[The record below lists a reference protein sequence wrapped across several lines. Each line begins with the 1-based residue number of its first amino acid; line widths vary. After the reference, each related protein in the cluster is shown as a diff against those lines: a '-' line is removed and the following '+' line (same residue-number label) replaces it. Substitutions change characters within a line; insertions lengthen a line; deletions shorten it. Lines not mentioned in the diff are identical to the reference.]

1 MIPNVI
7 RDRTMHPQGDLSG
20 KGARLR
26 GRPNMNQR
34 NALPAMGLALALV
47 ASGCAP
53 VGTLTPTNADSR
65 ARIANPASVF
75 CEANGGTLELRTAS
89 DGSVS
94 GVCLFPDGTECEE
107 WAFFRG
113 ECRPASTAAATDSL
127 TVPPAEPLALQ
138 VLVPQDGSLVTSA
151 QNQLAGTTAPN
162 AVVTV
167 NDEILI
173 AGPDGAFQTTVVLEE
188 GVNLI
193 EVVASDAHGREAFIN
208 LAVTYQ
214 P

>member
-1 MIPNVI
+1 MIRQSAVWMLLIAVGLTATACGPIGTVTPV
-7 RDRTMHPQGDLSG
+7 DTDAPAGLS
-20 KGARLR
+20 
-26 GRPNMNQR
+26 
-34 NALPAMGLALALV
+34 
-47 ASGCAP
+47 
-53 VGTLTPTNADSR
+53 
-65 ARIANPASVF
+65 NPASVF
-75 CEANGGTLELRTAS
+75 CEANGGRLELRTAS

-94 GVCLFPDGTECEE
+94 GACLFADGTECEE

-113 ECRPASTAAATDSL
+113 ECQPPNTPATADSL
-127 TVPPAEPLALQ
+127 AVPPAEPLALQ

-193 EVVASDAHGREAFIN
+193 QVVASDAYGREAFIN